1 MFIDTEELQSEI
13 TKVKNSLINSLTDK
27 GTAEAAVIKTD
38 ISNVKSSNED
48 ILRTIKNINVKIAD
62 LYSNIREITD
72 KGDRTAALETKI
84 NKINTQ
90 KTLID
95 EGLKR
100 EITQL
105 TTTLTTTTTTNTLN
119 SRIEELEKNIQ

>member
-1 MFIDTEELQSEI
+1 MSDFNRMFIDTEELQSEI
-13 TKVKNSLINSLTDK
+13 TKVKNSLINSLSDK

-38 ISNVKSSNED
+38 ISNFKSSNED

-84 NKINTQ
+84 NNINTQ
-90 KTLID
+90 KNINRWRD
-95 EGLKR
+95 KKR
-100 EITQL
+100 DYR
-105 TTTLTTTTTTNTLN
+105 TNNKNN
-119 SRIEELEKNIQ
+119 SKNQ